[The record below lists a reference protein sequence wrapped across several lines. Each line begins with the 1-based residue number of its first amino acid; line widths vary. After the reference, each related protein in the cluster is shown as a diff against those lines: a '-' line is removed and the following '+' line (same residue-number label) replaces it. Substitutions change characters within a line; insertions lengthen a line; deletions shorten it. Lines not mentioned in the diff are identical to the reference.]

1 MQSRQRQK
9 IIFGLIGSIGVVLT
23 LAVLIL
29 YSKEYWFLKYH
40 SNRYGF
46 SVRYPAQGALTEN
59 KDGAAVIFSSPMAT
73 KLDTFSENV
82 NIVVQ
87 DISSRPMDLQKYTQ
101 TAIHQMQVVFEQ
113 NLEIVESSPAMLA
126 GLPAHK
132 FVFIGKGPDTELQFM
147 SVWTLDDLT
156 AYQVTYTAPSSGYA
170 QYLVKAQGI
179 INSFSLK

>member
-1 MQSRQRQK
+1 MQRRQRQK
-9 IIFGLIGSIGVVLT
+9 IIFGGIGGIGVI
-23 LAVLIL
+23 LIL
-29 YSKEYWFLKYH
+29 TVSILYLREYRFLKYH

-46 SVRYPAQGALTEN
+46 SVRYPVQWSLTEN
-59 KDGAAVIFSSPMAT
+59 KDGAAVIFTSPMAT

-101 TAIHQMQVVFEQ
+101 TAINQMQVVFDQ

-132 FVFIGKGPDTELQFM
+132 FVFIGKGPDTELEFM
-147 SVWTLDDLT
+147 SVWTLDNLT
-156 AYQVTYTAPSSGYA
+156 AYQITYTAPSSGYK
-170 QYLVKAQGI
+170 QYLLKAQGI